1 MLSKRR
7 RFRIFSNT
15 VPASKALDRVIPK
28 VWYEAHSEGKKGKK
42 KVNNCVFTHRC
53 SLNDGTYVAQ
63 K

>member
-1 MLSKRR
+1 MVSKRR

-42 KVNNCVFTHRC
+42 KSIIVYLHTDA
-53 SLNDGTYVAQ
+53 L
-63 K
+63 